1 MKQRGF
7 TLIEVLLAITLLSMI
22 LAMAVGGLRAAQRAS
37 TTGEAVIEQTN
48 NLRVVHQFVR
58 RQLSLAQALIIEQEE
73 DDEFPIRFIG
83 DKDWVRFVAPMPGYL
98 SYGGAYVQ
106 QLAIEPGPN
115 GRELVFYY
123 AMLNGYEPGE
133 IEDTEG
139 IVLLDGL
146 NGGEFWYLSEDP
158 ETLQPLWD
166 NVWEMVDQLPM
177 AVELDLDVERENRM
191 VWPTLSAV
199 VRVDTER
206 PVRQRVIE
214 SGADLL
220 IPRRNPRR

>member
-1 MKQRGF
+1 MRERGF

-73 DDEFPIRFIG
+73 DAEFPIRFIG

-158 ETLQPLWD
+158 ETSQPLWD

-177 AVELDLDVERENRM
+177 AVELDLDIERENRM

-206 PVRQRVIE
+206 LVRQRVIE

>member
-1 MKQRGF
+1 MRERGF

-73 DDEFPIRFIG
+73 DAEFPIRFIG

-158 ETLQPLWD
+158 ETSQPLWD

-177 AVELDLDVERENRM
+177 AVELDLDIERENRM

>member
-1 MKQRGF
+1 MRQRGF

-58 RQLSLAQALIIEQEE
+58 RQLSLAQAMIIEQEE
-73 DDEFPIRFIG
+73 GAESPIRFIG
-83 DKDWVRFVAPMPGYL
+83 ERDWVRFVAPMPGYL

-133 IEDTEG
+133 IEQTEG
-139 IVLLDGL
+139 IVLLEGL
-146 NGGEFWYLSEDP
+146 NGGEFWYLGEDP
-158 ETLQPLWD
+158 ENLQPFWD
-166 NVWEMVDQLPM
+166 DVWETTDQLPM
-177 AVELDLDVERENRM
+177 AVELDLDIERDNRM

-199 VRVDTER
+199 VRVDTEG
-206 PVRQRVIE
+206 PVSQRVIE
-214 SGADLL
+214 SGVDLL